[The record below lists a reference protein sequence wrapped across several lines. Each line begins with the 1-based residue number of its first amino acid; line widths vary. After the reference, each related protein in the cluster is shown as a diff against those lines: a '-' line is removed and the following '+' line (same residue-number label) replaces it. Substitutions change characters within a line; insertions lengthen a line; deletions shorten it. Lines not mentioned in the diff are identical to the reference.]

1 MRIIGGIFRGRVLAE
16 FDRIGVRPTSDKARE
31 ALFNIIQ
38 FKTSGALFLDLFSGT
53 GAVGIEALS
62 RGARGVVFNDSSRE
76 SIKLIKSNLAK
87 LKIAECST
95 VSEVLKGGAKG
106 NMQERA
112 IDGARELAQDC
123 AIGGAKIGASGAIGG
138 ACVSQCDGVLFLKN
152 CSADNLEGDLDKK
165 DKALRFDIIY
175 IDPPYSTDLIERIL
189 PYLTGALA
197 KDGIAIVEDEKP
209 FDESAVDLSAI
220 NLSLTDRRKY
230 GRAHL
235 TFFKAME

>member
-112 IDGARELAQDC
+112 I
-123 AIGGAKIGASGAIGG
+123 GGAW
-138 ACVSQCDGVLFLKN
+138 
-152 CSADNLEGDLDKK
+152 
-165 DKALRFDIIY
+165 
-175 IDPPYSTDLIERIL
+175 
-189 PYLTGALA
+189 
-197 KDGIAIVEDEKP
+197 
-209 FDESAVDLSAI
+209 
-220 NLSLTDRRKY
+220 
-230 GRAHL
+230 
-235 TFFKAME
+235 